1 MSFHTPTI
9 IPAVR
14 KHTATVIVAH
24 GLGDSGDGWTWLA
37 ENWRRRNKFEEVKFI
52 FPHAPKIPISMNMR
66 LPMPGWYDITQLN
79 DIQGIQDEEGILR
92 SRTYFHNLINSEVS
106 AGIPADRIVIGG
118 FSQGGAMAIFSGIT
132 SSCKLGGIFGLSCYL
147 LLHHKIQQFVAE
159 SGNAKDTKI
168 FMGHGDAD
176 PLVKPEWGRM
186 SQGFLSNMG
195 FSVDLKMYPGLAHSA
210 DLNEINDLEGF
221 LNTIIPPFEKGS
233 N

>member
-1 MSFHTPTI
+1 MSFTAPII

-24 GLGDSGDGWTWLA
+24 GLGDSGDGWVWLA
-37 ENWRRRNKFEEVKFI
+37 ENWRRRHKFEEVKFI
-52 FPHAPKIPISMNMR
+52 FPHAPKIPISM
-66 LPMPGWYDITQLN
+66 TQLN
-79 DIQGIQDEEGILR
+79 DLQSAQDETGILR
-92 SRTYFHNLINSEVS
+92 SRTYLHNLINSEVS

-132 SSCKLGGIFGLSCYL
+132 GQNKLGGIFGLSCYL
-147 LLHHKIQQFVAE
+147 LLHYKIQQFVAE
-159 SGNAKDTKI
+159 AGDTKDTRI

-186 SQGFLSNMG
+186 SESFLSNMG
-195 FSVDLKMYPGLAHSA
+195 FNVDLKMYPGLAHSA
-210 DLNEINDLEGF
+210 DPQEINDLEGF
-221 LNTIIPPFEKGS
+221 LNSVIPPLEKVS

>member
-1 MSFHTPTI
+1 MSFTAPII

-24 GLGDSGDGWTWLA
+24 GLGDSGDGWVWLA
-37 ENWRRRNKFEEVKFI
+37 ENWRRRHKFEEVKFI
-52 FPHAPKIPISMNMR
+52 FPHAPKIPISMNMG
-66 LPMPGWYDITQLN
+66 LSMPGWYDITQLN
-79 DIQGIQDEEGILR
+79 DLQSAQDETGILR
-92 SRTYFHNLINSEVS
+92 SRTYLHNLINSEVS

-132 SSCKLGGIFGLSCYL
+132 GQNKLGGIFGLSCYL
-147 LLHHKIQQFVAE
+147 LLHYKIQQFVAE
-159 SGNAKDTKI
+159 AGDTKDTRI

-186 SQGFLSNMG
+186 SESFLSNMG
-195 FSVDLKMYPGLAHSA
+195 FNVDLKMYPGLAHSA
-210 DLNEINDLEGF
+210 DPQEINDLEGF
-221 LNTIIPPFEKGS
+221 LNSVIPPLEKVS